1 MSAVRM
7 ETVAEPYIRRRAIRH
22 LEKGRVVILA
32 AGTGNPFVTTDTA
45 AALRGTELEVAV
57 VFKATR
63 VDGVYSAD
71 PEKDANAVKYDTLTY
86 DKVIKDRLRVMDIGA
101 FEMCRLAKLPIL
113 VFNYKKE
120 GAIEKAIAGQRI
132 GTLVSQ

>member
-1 MSAVRM
+1 MV
-7 ETVAEPYIRRRAIRH
+7 
-22 LEKGRVVILA
+22 L
-32 AGTGNPFVTTDTA
+32 
-45 AALRGTELEVAV
+45 
-57 VFKATR
+57 KATR

-113 VFNYKKE
+113 VFNYKQE

-132 GTLVSQ
+132 GTVVSG